1 MTTEEVWLNVVLANM
16 DGFNRKAKD
25 IIKLADKI
33 AVAYDER
40 FVDNDV
46 VDEDDLELELDDEDV
61 REWFGFEI

>member
-16 DGFNRKAKD
+16 DGFNRKVKD